1 MREQLDKKVIKL
13 ASMIS
18 SGRLAVRAA

>member
-1 MREQLDKKVIKL
+1 MREQLDKKVVKL